1 MDPIATMQLILQMA
15 DLAPEGQKQQFLQ
28 QAEALREQARQA
40 QERNEAAAEQATRD
54 ASREDKV
61 LMQKARQNIAIRELC
76 RVTEKTTA
84 RKATMIMTAAD
95 DALAG
100 YLQGAAAGE
109 SAPKLQAMR
118 NKLAEVL
125 ASLSRTAPLGMKRY
139 TRLFDALKDELG
151 LSAIENDEEVFA
163 VIPSTDSHI
172 MPVIDDDDD
181 EGDDE
186 SADLPDVEREQ
197 RPPSDYSSVPA
208 KVSEA
213 FDVIMGIEKLRKSIR
228 FELVPFLRRVHDH
241 IVDPATGAVHSTK
254 FNTPNAMMLGGGK
267 CQSRKTCV
275 AAGRTLQP
283 VEACAPAN

>member
-15 DLAPEGQKQQFLQ
+15 DLAPECQKQQFLQ

-40 QERNEAAAEQATRD
+40 QERNEAAAEEATRE
-54 ASREDKV
+54 ASRRDKL
-61 LMQKARQNIAIRELC
+61 LMRDAKQNIAIRELC

-151 LSAIENDEEVFA
+151 LSAIENDEEVF
-163 VIPSTDSHI
+163 VVPPSTDSHI

-181 EGDDE
+181 AGDDE

-197 RPPSDYSSVPA
+197 RPPSDYSNVPA

-254 FNTPNAMMLGGGK
+254 FNTPNEMMLGGGK